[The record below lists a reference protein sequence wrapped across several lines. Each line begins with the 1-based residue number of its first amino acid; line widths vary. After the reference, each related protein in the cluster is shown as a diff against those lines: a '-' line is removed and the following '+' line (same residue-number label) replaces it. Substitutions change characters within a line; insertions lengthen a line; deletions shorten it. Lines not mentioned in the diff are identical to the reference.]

1 MFMKP
6 LEILLSK
13 RWILKN
19 REKELYY
26 QLKDEIGKNRD
37 FLTEKLGYQA
47 IITPN
52 LIKLEKIP
60 SYAQNWMGIQDFS
73 DRLEYIFLCMILM
86 FLEDRDAGE
95 QFVLSMLTEYIQA
108 NIKEEQIDW
117 TIYSYRRHLVKVM
130 KYCVKIG
137 ILEID
142 DGSEDSFMKSDEG
155 EVLYQNTGA
164 SRYFMK
170 NFSRDI
176 SDYHSQGDFLKE
188 EWIGMN
194 EDRGIIRR
202 QRVYRSLLI
211 SPGIYLNDDTEED
224 FAYVRHYR
232 GMIEE
237 DLNRFFDCELQ
248 VHKTSAFL
256 IMGEDS
262 NLGRSFPEEN
272 TLSDIVLLW
281 CNLFRQKIEDG
292 SIEVPVG
299 EDIVISK
306 QQFLMISEECKRRY
320 GNGWIKT
327 YREMTMG
334 EFCKKLKEYMIL
346 MEMIMEKHDQVIVYP
361 IVGKVA
367 GRYPKDFKGGETNE

>member
-1 MFMKP
+1 MKP
-6 LEILLSK
+6 LEVLLSK

-19 REKELYY
+19 RDKELYY
-26 QLKDEIGKNRD
+26 QLKDEIGKSRD

-47 IITPN
+47 IVTPN

-60 SYAQNWMGIQDFS
+60 AYAQNWMGIQKFS
-73 DRLEYIFLCMILM
+73 DHLEYIFLCMILM
-86 FLEDRDAGE
+86 FLEERDLGE
-95 QFVLSMLTEYIQA
+95 QFVLSMLTEYIQG
-108 NIKEEQIDW
+108 NIKEEQIEW

-130 KYCVKIG
+130 KYCVKVG

-142 DGSEDSFMKSDEG
+142 DGSEDNFMKSDEG

-176 SDYHSQGDFLKE
+176 SDYQKQEDFLKE

-202 QRVYRSLLI
+202 QRVYRSLLM

-232 GMIEE
+232 GMIQEE
-237 DLNRFFDCELQ
+237 LDRFFDCELQ

-256 IMGEDS
+256 VMGEDS
-262 NLGRSFPEEN
+262 NLGKSFPEEN

-281 CNLFRQKIEDG
+281 CGLFRQKINDG
-292 SIEVPVG
+292 DIEVPVG
-299 EDIVISK
+299 EDIVIST
-306 QQFLMISEECKRRY
+306 QQFVAISEECKRRY

-334 EFCKKLKEYMIL
+334 EFCNKLKEYMII
-346 MEMIMEKHDQVIVYP
+346 MEMIKKIYDQIMVYP
-361 IVGKVA
+361 IVGKVE
-367 GRYPKDFKGGETNE
+367 GCYPKDFKGGEANE

>member
-1 MFMKP
+1 MKP

-13 RWILKN
+13 RWILKD

-26 QLKDEIGKNRD
+26 QLKDEMGKSRD

-60 SYAQNWMGIQDFS
+60 AYAQNWMGIQDFS

-86 FLEDRDAGE
+86 FLEDCDAGE

-137 ILEID
+137 ILQID

-176 SDYHSQGDFLKE
+176 SDYQSQEDFLKE

-202 QRVYRSLLI
+202 QRVYRSLLM

-237 DLNRFFDCELQ
+237 ELNRFFDCELQ

-281 CNLFRQKIEDG
+281 CNLFRQKIADG
-292 SIEVPVG
+292 SVEVPAG
-299 EDIVISK
+299 EDIVISM
-306 QQFLMISEECKRRY
+306 QQFLMISEECKRQY
-320 GNGWIKT
+320 GSGWIKT
-327 YREMTMG
+327 YRETTMG
-334 EFCKKLKEYMIL
+334 EFCKKLKEYMIF
-346 MEMIMEKHDQVIVYP
+346 MEMIMEKYDQIIVYP

-367 GRYPKDFKGGETNE
+367 GCYPKDFKGGETNE

>member
-1 MFMKP
+1 MKP

-13 RWILKN
+13 RWILKD

-26 QLKDEIGKNRD
+26 QLKDEIGKSRD

-60 SYAQNWMGIQDFS
+60 AYAQNWMGIQDFS
-73 DRLEYIFLCMILM
+73 DHLEYIFLCMILM

-155 EVLYQNTGA
+155 EVLYQNTGS

-176 SDYHSQGDFLKE
+176 SDYQSQEDFLKE

-202 QRVYRSLLI
+202 QRVYRSLLM

-237 DLNRFFDCELQ
+237 ELNRFFDCELQ

-272 TLSDIVLLW
+272 TFSDIVLLW
-281 CNLFRQKIEDG
+281 CNLFRQKIADG
-292 SIEVPVG
+292 SIEVPAG
-299 EDIVISK
+299 EDIVISR
-306 QQFLMISEECKRRY
+306 QQFLTISEECKRQY
-320 GNGWIKT
+320 GSGWIKT

-334 EFCKKLKEYMIL
+334 EFCKKLKEYMIF
-346 MEMIMEKHDQVIVYP
+346 MEMIMEKYDQIIVYP

-367 GRYPKDFKGGETNE
+367 GCYPKDFKGGETNE

>member
-1 MFMKP
+1 MKP
-6 LEILLSK
+6 LEVLLSK
-13 RWILKN
+13 RWILKK
-19 REKELYY
+19 RDKELYY
-26 QLKDEIGKNRD
+26 QLKDEIGKSRD

-47 IITPN
+47 IVTPN

-60 SYAQNWMGIQDFS
+60 AYAQNWMGIQEFS
-73 DRLEYIFLCMILM
+73 DHLEYIFLCMILM
-86 FLEDRDAGE
+86 FLEERDLGE
-95 QFVLSMLTEYIQA
+95 QFVLSMLTEYIQG

-130 KYCVKIG
+130 KYCVKVG

-142 DGSEDSFMKSDEG
+142 DGSEDNFMKSDEG

-176 SDYHSQGDFLKE
+176 SDYQKQEDFLKE

-202 QRVYRSLLI
+202 QRVYRSLLM

-232 GMIEE
+232 GMIQEE
-237 DLNRFFDCELQ
+237 LNRFFDCELQ

-256 IMGEDS
+256 VMGEDS
-262 NLGRSFPEEN
+262 NLGKSFPEEN

-281 CNLFRQKIEDG
+281 CGLFRQKINDG
-292 SIEVPVG
+292 DIEVPIG
-299 EDIVISK
+299 EDIVIST
-306 QQFLMISEECKRRY
+306 QQFVAISEECKRRY

-334 EFCKKLKEYMIL
+334 EFCNKLKEYMII
-346 MEMIMEKHDQVIVYP
+346 MEMIKEIYDQIMVYP
-361 IVGKVA
+361 IVGKVE
-367 GRYPKDFKGGETNE
+367 GCYPKDFKGGEANE

>member
-1 MFMKP
+1 MKP
-6 LEILLSK
+6 LEVLLSK

-19 REKELYY
+19 RDKELYY
-26 QLKDEIGKNRD
+26 QLKDEIGKSRD

-47 IITPN
+47 IVTPN

-60 SYAQNWMGIQDFS
+60 AYAQNWMGIQEFS
-73 DRLEYIFLCMILM
+73 DHLEYIFLCMILM
-86 FLEDRDAGE
+86 FLEERDSGE
-95 QFVLSMLTEYIQA
+95 QFVLSMLTEYIQG

-117 TIYSYRRHLVKVM
+117 TIYNYRRHLVKVM
-130 KYCVKIG
+130 KYCVKVG

-142 DGSEDSFMKSDEG
+142 DGSEDNFMKSDEG

-176 SDYHSQGDFLKE
+176 SDYQKQEDFLKE

-202 QRVYRSLLI
+202 QRVYRSLLM

-232 GMIEE
+232 GMIQEE
-237 DLNRFFDCELQ
+237 LDRFFDCELQ

-256 IMGEDS
+256 VMGEDS
-262 NLGRSFPEEN
+262 NLGKSFPEEN

-281 CNLFRQKIEDG
+281 CGLFRQKINDG
-292 SIEVPVG
+292 DIEVPVG
-299 EDIVISK
+299 EDIVIST
-306 QQFLMISEECKRRY
+306 QQFVAISEECKRRY

-334 EFCKKLKEYMIL
+334 KFCNKLKEYMII
-346 MEMIMEKHDQVIVYP
+346 MEMIKEIYDQIMIYP
-361 IVGKVA
+361 IVGKVE
-367 GRYPKDFKGGETNE
+367 GCYPKDFKGGEANE

>member
-1 MFMKP
+1 MKP

-13 RWILKN
+13 RWILKD

-26 QLKDEIGKNRD
+26 QLKDEIGKSRD

-60 SYAQNWMGIQDFS
+60 AYAQNWMGIQDFS

-137 ILEID
+137 ILQID

-176 SDYHSQGDFLKE
+176 SDYQSQEDFLKE

-202 QRVYRSLLI
+202 QRVYRSLLM

-237 DLNRFFDCELQ
+237 ELNRFFDCELQ

-281 CNLFRQKIEDG
+281 CNLFRQKIADG
-292 SIEVPVG
+292 SVEVPAG
-299 EDIVISK
+299 EDIVISM
-306 QQFLMISEECKRRY
+306 QQFLMISEECKSQY
-320 GNGWIKT
+320 GSGWIKT

-334 EFCKKLKEYMIL
+334 EFCKKLKEYMIF
-346 MEMIMEKHDQVIVYP
+346 MEMIMEKYDQIIVYP

-367 GRYPKDFKGGETNE
+367 GCYPKDFKGGETNE

>member
-1 MFMKP
+1 MKP

-13 RWILKN
+13 RWILKD

-26 QLKDEIGKNRD
+26 QLKDEIGKSRD

-60 SYAQNWMGIQDFS
+60 AYAQNWMGIQDFS
-73 DRLEYIFLCMILM
+73 DHLEYIFLCMILM
-86 FLEDRDAGE
+86 FLEDRDARE

-176 SDYHSQGDFLKE
+176 SDYQSQEDFLKE

-202 QRVYRSLLI
+202 QRVYRSLLM

-237 DLNRFFDCELQ
+237 ELNRFFDCELQ

-262 NLGRSFPEEN
+262 NLGRSFPEGN

-281 CNLFRQKIEDG
+281 CNLFRQKIADG
-292 SIEVPVG
+292 SIEVPAG
-299 EDIVISK
+299 EDIVISR
-306 QQFLMISEECKRRY
+306 QQFLTISEECKRQY
-320 GNGWIKT
+320 GSGWIKT

-334 EFCKKLKEYMIL
+334 EFCKKLKEYMIF
-346 MEMIMEKHDQVIVYP
+346 MEMIMEKYDQIIVYP

-367 GRYPKDFKGGETNE
+367 GCYPKDFKGGETNE

>member
-1 MFMKP
+1 MKP

-13 RWILKN
+13 RWILKD

-26 QLKDEIGKNRD
+26 QLKDEIGKSRD

-60 SYAQNWMGIQDFS
+60 AYAQNWMGIQDFS
-73 DRLEYIFLCMILM
+73 DHLEYIFLCMISM

-155 EVLYQNTGA
+155 EVLYQNTGS

-176 SDYHSQGDFLKE
+176 SDYQSQEDFLKE

-202 QRVYRSLLI
+202 QRVYRSLLM

-237 DLNRFFDCELQ
+237 ELNRFFDCELQ

-281 CNLFRQKIEDG
+281 CNLFRQKIADG
-292 SIEVPVG
+292 SIEVPAG
-299 EDIVISK
+299 EDIVISR
-306 QQFLMISEECKRRY
+306 QQFLTISEECKRQY
-320 GNGWIKT
+320 GSGWIKT

-334 EFCKKLKEYMIL
+334 EFCKKLKEYMIF
-346 MEMIMEKHDQVIVYP
+346 MEMIMEKYDQIIVYP

-367 GRYPKDFKGGETNE
+367 GCYPKDFKGGETNE